1 MRVICE
7 LCNPFAELYPMSMAQ
22 KPPVVYAPRGVVR
35 KQIAL
40 RLLAPELTKHES
52 LAKQTGCSSASF
64 ARQIY
69 LRGIKSYERAV
80 AVRHTA
86 CGMNTTTG
94 VNNA

>member
-1 MRVICE
+1 
-7 LCNPFAELYPMSMAQ
+7 MSMAQ
-22 KPPVVYAPRGVVR
+22 KPPVAYAPRGVVR
-35 KQIAL
+35 RPIAL

-52 LAKQTGCSSASF
+52 LAKQNGSSSASF

-80 AVRHTA
+80 AVSHTT